1 MKLSWDGGIG
11 RRAGLKIPY
20 WQQCEGSIPSLS
32 TKHKSV
38 KLGFVKYSRNS
49 TQHEPMYPRINLRPE
64 RRKQFQGHKHP
75 WIFSGAIK
83 NIEPGHAD
91 SLDGQIVSVFID
103 GQFLLHGYYN
113 SQSQIAIRALS
124 WQEKEKIDQ
133 AFLEQ
138 KIEEALLLRKQF
150 VLGEKTTACR
160 LIFAESDFLPGFI
173 VDKYNHTLILQIH
186 TLGAETLKKKF
197 IQALQESYT
206 RVFGQT
212 PSAILEKSDL
222 PARQHEG
229 LPAYHQ
235 EILHGQKVEQE
246 TILENGHSFLVDFRQ
261 GQKTGFFLDQRDNRQ
276 ALTKYV
282 DGKRVLNLFSYTGG
296 FSVYAGISGAT
307 QVDSVDISEPATAIA
322 VTNMD
327 LNKVT
332 CPHTEITADCFKYLE
347 NIAPG
352 SLDVIIVDPPA
363 FIKSRNNFNDGL
375 KGYISINALA
385 LNSLADGGIL
395 VTSSCSAALND
406 DDFLRMLNWAAES
419 SNCQLQIIEK
429 KAQPADHPLTPY
441 FPEGNYLKFVIA
453 RKVLI

>member
-1 MKLSWDGGIG
+1 
-11 RRAGLKIPY
+11 
-20 WQQCEGSIPSLS
+20 
-32 TKHKSV
+32 
-38 KLGFVKYSRNS
+38 
-49 TQHEPMYPRINLRPE
+49 MYPRINLRPE

-83 NIEPGHAD
+83 NIEPGHPE

-124 WQEKEKIDQ
+124 WQEKEQLNQD
-133 AFLEQ
+133 FLES
-138 KIEEALLLRKQF
+138 KIEQSLLLRKKF
-150 VLGEKTTACR
+150 VLTPETTACR
-160 LIFAESDFLPGFI
+160 LIFAESDFLPGFV
-173 VDKYNHTLILQIH
+173 VDKYNDTLIVQIH
-186 TLGAETLKKKF
+186 TLGAEKLKKDF
-197 IQALQESYT
+197 VQALAVVYKEI
-206 RVFGQT
+206 FGT
-212 PSAILEKSDL
+212 NPGSIMEKSDL

-229 LPAYHQ
+229 LSPFHQ
-235 EILHGQKVEQE
+235 ETLQGKEVEQE
-246 TILENGHSFLVDFRQ
+246 TILENGHRFLVDFRQ
-261 GQKTGFFLDQRDNRQ
+261 GQKTGFFLDQRENRQ

-282 DGKRVLNLFSYTGG
+282 NGKRILNLFSYTGG
-296 FSVYAGISGAT
+296 FSVYAGTAGAT
-307 QVDSVDISEPATAIA
+307 EVDSVDISEPATAIA
-322 VTNMD
+322 ESNME
-327 LNKVT
+327 LNKVP
-332 CPHTEITADCFKYLE
+332 CPHSEIAADCFKYLE
-347 NIAPG
+347 NIVPE

-385 LNSLADGGIL
+385 LNSLADNGIL

-453 RKVLI
+453 RKVKI